1 MFFFIPFLC
10 SIFPLFLLTHTP
22 SHVKDLRLQ
31 LGATD
36 YGNLLQTEP
45 SPIATSTFADRLTDR
60 LVDEFNYI
68 RDNAVAPLSKFLDY
82 ITQV

>member
-1 MFFFIPFLC
+1 MFFFILFFFLF
-10 SIFPLFLLTHTP
+10 FPLFLTRP

-36 YGNLLQTEP
+36 YGNLLQNEP

-68 RDNAVAPLSKFLDY
+68 RDNAVAPLSKFLEY